1 MDPISAELIRQGQAL
16 WRAPRAFVLAHL
28 GLIHAGALG

>member
-16 WRAPRAFVLAHL
+16 WRARHAFVLARL
-28 GLIHAGALG
+28 GLVHAGALG